1 MFFFLINFLFQKLS
15 NLGRRHMDI
24 IMAKTSLIIV
34 HNVSVWNWKW
44 ICITKK
50 KCFSFLLIVKVVV
63 VVVQWSFYDWISV
76 RLIDWLINEKKRKEN
91 NNYYRLFMN
100 FEQQK
105 KTLFVWMQM
114 CVVCLFPS
122 KLPLQHFN
130 HHHHYSEWMNK

>member
-34 HNVSVWNWKW
+34 HNVSVSNWKFVSPRNAFRFFLSLKLSLFNDHSS
-44 ICITKK
+44 IE
-50 KCFSFLLIVKVVV
+50 FLL
-63 VVVQWSFYDWISV
+63 DW
-76 RLIDWLINEKKRKEN
+76 LIDWLMEKNEKKEKETIIIIDYLWILN
-91 NNYYRLFMN
+91 NK
-100 FEQQK
+100 K

-130 HHHHYSEWMNK
+130 HHHHHSEWMNK